1 MMKAPNYATCT
12 PKPLRQTILR
22 LFSFVDEAN
31 SIEELMIRAAPE
43 RLLAWSLKSTS
54 TCGTVEFRRP
64 PQSLSAEDTI
74 HWVEM
79 TIEIVVWA
87 LAADFKD
94 ELTLNAPAILTSI
107 ARHCTHQ
114 STHWTSVR
122 IGYKYTE
129 RTVAIRVDGQDGK
142 PWESGWATMQSESE
156 NWRRYGRL
164 GQTFEYAQPKSLSLE
179 PSTYVRL
186 LHRFRND
193 L

>member
-1 MMKAPNYATCT
+1 MTDALQIIEHSSCSTHIHIGYSGGWSLYDLKQLAKGWLWLERKIVEALPEHRQNCIWGVPNHLCRSNDESSKLCDLYAEAIETNNFAS
-12 PKPLRQTILR
+12 

-107 ARHCTHQ
+107 
-114 STHWTSVR
+114 
-122 IGYKYTE
+122 
-129 RTVAIRVDGQDGK
+129 
-142 PWESGWATMQSESE
+142 
-156 NWRRYGRL
+156 
-164 GQTFEYAQPKSLSLE
+164 
-179 PSTYVRL
+179 
-186 LHRFRND
+186 
-193 L
+193 

>member
-1 MMKAPNYATCT
+1 MYAE
-12 PKPLRQTILR
+12 TIETNNFAS

-79 TIEIVVWA
+79 AIEIVVWA

-94 ELTLNAPAILTSI
+94 EL
-107 ARHCTHQ
+107 
-114 STHWTSVR
+114 
-122 IGYKYTE
+122 
-129 RTVAIRVDGQDGK
+129 
-142 PWESGWATMQSESE
+142 
-156 NWRRYGRL
+156 
-164 GQTFEYAQPKSLSLE
+164 E
-179 PSTYVRL
+179 PSTSDYFTASATTYTSVQL
-186 LHRFRND
+186 
-193 L
+193 